1 MSRERARSTV
11 LIDNERIRMTEW
23 RFAPG
28 SSTHPHRHEFDYAIV
43 PMTTGRLLIK
53 TANGESYADLVVGVP
68 YFRQSGVEHEVINA
82 NDVDFVF
89 IEIEIR

>member
-11 LIDNERIRMTEW
+11 LIDNERVRMTEW
-23 RFAPG
+23 RFAPE
-28 SSTHPHRHEFDYAIV
+28 SSTHHHRHEFDYVVV

-53 TANGESYADLVVGVP
+53 TANGESFSDLATGVP
-68 YFRQSGVEHEVINA
+68 YFRKSGVEHEVINA

-89 IEIEIR
+89 IEIEIK